1 MIFSTVFG
9 LLVIMLVV
17 SLIFHLPLLI
27 WISCAML
34 TITGVARWWQKNSLS
49 HVTYQRRFHFRRG
62 FPGETTTAKIM
73 VANQKNLPLTW
84 LRAIDPW
91 PMSACPEDPDILVPF
106 LGDQTILVNHF
117 SLLRKEKITRTY
129 PIRFI
134 KRGVHTVGPAKLESG
149 DLFGI
154 YSSVKEMP
162 GQEYLTVFPALLPSN
177 ELNIN
182 TEDPFGDRRTAHRL
196 FEDPNQS
203 MGIRPYQQGDSFRR
217 VHWASTAKTGE
228 LQVRVYQP
236 VSAKVLEVC
245 MNVSSTETDWGNEV
259 TTPKLERLASV
270 AATFIYQTVQ
280 QGYSVGLMS
289 NGFLAHSDQPFRI
302 QPSRSPDHLG
312 TLLSCLAAMT
322 ALTSAPFSRYLMRAV
337 SKVPYGATL
346 IVITP
351 VVTQELAETLFALKR
366 YRLHT
371 TLVSLD
377 KITPP
382 RIPGIRTMHI
392 PEGAHV

>member
-1 MIFSTVFG
+1 MVFSTVLG
-9 LLVIMLVV
+9 LLLIMLVV
-17 SLIFHLPLLI
+17 SLVFHLPLLI
-27 WISCAML
+27 WISCALLIM
-34 TITGVARWWQKNSLS
+34 TGVARWWQKNALS
-49 HVTYQRRFHFRRG
+49 RVTYQRRFHFRRG
-62 FPGETTTAKIM
+62 FPGETSIVKI
-73 VANQKNLPLTW
+73 VAANQKNLPLTW
-84 LRAIDPW
+84 LRTIDQW
-91 PMSACPEDPDILVPF
+91 PLNVRPEDPDILVPF

-129 PIRFI
+129 PIRFV
-134 KRGVHTVGPAKLESG
+134 KRGVHTVGPAKAESG

-154 YSSVKEMP
+154 YSSMKEVA
-162 GQEYLTVFPALLPSN
+162 GQEYLTVFPALIPSKEIN
-177 ELNIN
+177 VN
-182 TEDPFGDRRTAHRL
+182 TENPFGERRTMHRL

-203 MGIRPYQQGDSFRR
+203 MGVRPYQQGDSFRR
-217 VHWASTAKTGE
+217 IHWASTAKTGE

-236 VSAKVLEVC
+236 ISAKVLEVC
-245 MNVSSTETDWGNEV
+245 LNVSSTETDWSNEV
-259 TTPKLERLASV
+259 STPELERLASV

-289 NGFLAHSDQPFRI
+289 NGFLAHSDHPFRI

-322 ALTSAPFSRYLMRAV
+322 ALTSAPFSKYLMRAV
-337 SKVPYGATL
+337 SNVPYGASL

-351 VVTQELAETLFALKR
+351 VVTRDLADTLFALKR

-377 KITPP
+377 KIAPP
-382 RIPGIRTMHI
+382 KIPGIRCIHI
-392 PEGAHV
+392 PEGSNV